1 MHEDITIV
9 RWYMDLSSYISFNTN
24 SSRENDVLNKI
35 FFGYT
40 IFRQNPWGH
49 WTHINWSLINP
60 QHVVFLI
67 QTSWFRVAIWVC
79 LKRGPKGFLKLRTP
93 KTINIG
99 GFFSSGI
106 PCFGGSPWNSLSCNG
121 GTTFAEGSWCWG
133 SKQEGIWLLP
143 SAKPDPTALATDRL
157 NFMDNQGMGAKMLHK
172 YKVECYLCTSCFS
185 FPWSLVA
192 FWKNR

>member
-99 GFFSSGI
+99 GFFFVRNPMFWGI
-106 PCFGGSPWNSLSCNG
+106 PMEQPQLQWGHHFCGRFLVLGFQAGRNLAFAQCQTRSNCTCN
-121 GTTFAEGSWCWG
+121 W
-133 SKQEGIWLLP
+133 
-143 SAKPDPTALATDRL
+143 
-157 NFMDNQGMGAKMLHK
+157 
-172 YKVECYLCTSCFS
+172 
-185 FPWSLVA
+185 
-192 FWKNR
+192 